1 MSKQEAAQSSVSKGE
16 LVEKLEQ
23 LTREEQQAERDL
35 RKVQEQIKFLKESS

>member
-35 RKVQEQIKFLKESS
+35 RQVQEQINSLKKNS

>member
-23 LTREEQQAERDL
+23 LTREEQQTERDL
-35 RKVQEQIKFLKESS
+35 RNVQEQIRSLEKGN

>member
-16 LVEKLEQ
+16 LGEKLEQ

-35 RKVQEQIKFLKESS
+35 RQVQEQINFLKKNS